1 MENQKYNDLKL
12 GERGAM
18 ISIIAYIVLSVVKLV
33 IGYLSDS
40 AALKADGLNNT
51 TDIIASIAVLIGLKL
66 SQKPPDKDHGYGH
79 WKSETIASMV
89 ASFIMLAVGIQVLN
103 EAVSSIFQGDKES
116 PHIGAAY
123 VGVFS
128 SLVMYFVYRYNRKLA
143 EKINSKAVMAAAKD
157 NISDA
162 WVSIGTA
169 VGIFGSQL
177 NMPWLDTVTAIIVGL
192 IISKTAWDI
201 FKQAS
206 HELSDGFDEEKIILY
221 QDVIK
226 NVKGVVEIK
235 DIKGRNYG
243 NNEVIDAIILVD
255 AILNIQDAHD
265 IASRVEK
272 VLIEDYGVYD
282 VHVHVEPETIIK

>member
-1 MENQKYNDLKL
+1 MDTQKYNDLKL

-18 ISIIAYIVLSVVKLV
+18 VSIIAYLVLTVLKLV

-51 TDIIASIAVLIGLKL
+51 TDIIASIAVLIGLRL
-66 SQKPPDKDHGYGH
+66 SQRPPDKDHGYGH

-103 EAVSSIFQGDKES
+103 DAVSSLFQGGQEP
-116 PHIGAAY
+116 PHIGAAF

-128 SLVMYFVYRYNRKLA
+128 GIVMYFVYRYNK
-143 EKINSKAVMAAAKD
+143 KIATKIKSTAVMAAAKD

-169 VGIFGSQL
+169 IGIFGSQL
-177 NMPWLDTVTAIIVGL
+177 GMPWLDTLTAFIVGL
-192 IISKTAWDI
+192 LICKTAWDI

-206 HELSDGFDEEKIILY
+206 HELSDGFDVDKIKLY
-221 QDVIK
+221 HDVIAEVDG
-226 NVKGVVEIK
+226 VKGIK
-235 DIKGRNYG
+235 AIKGRYYG
-243 NNEVIDAIILVD
+243 NNEVIDIVILVNST
-255 AILNIQDAHD
+255 LNIRDAHNV
-265 IASRVEK
+265 ATLVET

-282 VHVHVEPETIIK
+282 VHVHVEPN